1 MRTLLAL
8 CCLAVAGAALAVAG
22 AALAADPT
30 FEIAIR
36 DHKFVPNEITVPA
49 GQKVKLIV
57 KNEDATPEE
66 FDSKRLNREK
76 VIPGRSQATIY
87 IGPLKPGEYPFAGEF
102 NESTATGKIVVK

>member
-8 CCLAVAGAALAVAG
+8 CCLAVAGAALAVD
-22 AALAADPT
+22 DPT

-36 DHKFVPNEITVPA
+36 DHKFVPTEITVPA

-87 IGPLKPGEYPFAGEF
+87 IGPLKPGEYPFVGEF

>member
-1 MRTLLAL
+1 MRIILAL
-8 CCLAVAGAALAVAG
+8 CGFALAGLV
-22 AALAADPT
+22 LAAEQT

-36 DHKFVPNEITVPA
+36 DHRFVPNEITVPA

-87 IGPLKPGEYPFAGEF
+87 IGPLKPGEYSFVGEF